1 MLLPIRRPVRPEPLP
16 LNERAAGAPV
26 DRLSLIWINVR
37 HKRNRA
43 VTPIRAKTFLN
54 LRGPSSS
61 PRDEL

>member
-16 LNERAAGAPV
+16 LNERTDAAA

-43 VTPIRAKTFLN
+43 VTPLRA
-54 LRGPSSS
+54 RPS
-61 PRDEL
+61 

>member
-16 LNERAAGAPV
+16 LNERTDAAAG
-26 DRLSLIWINVR
+26 RLSLIWINVR

-43 VTPIRAKTFLN
+43 VTPLRAKTFLN

-61 PRDEL
+61 PREEF